1 MSSNAHN
8 SRQARPGDDDHGR
21 LQRIEKILSEAGGIS
36 RRRATELIHAQ
47 QVTINGEAAAPGA
60 KVNLDSDSIR
70 IDGVRIAAPSK
81 NCRYIL
87 LNKPAGYVTTRSDP
101 EKRSTVM
108 DLIPARIRRK
118 VVPVGRLDYHTEGL
132 LLLSDDGDFSQ
143 HVMHPR
149 YGCKKTYE
157 VKVKGVPAGGAIVKL
172 TRGITLFGKRTRPV
186 SISAM
191 KTPRGPR
198 KIRNNSWWS
207 VVLTEGRT
215 RQIREMFFR
224 IGHPVMRLRRVAI
237 GSLKD
242 HRLPSG
248 AWRDLTEHEIRALL
262 QIGDCAEDRARP
274 APARPRT
281 LNVGRTSKPTARSPR

>member
-1 MSSNAHN
+1 M
-8 SRQARPGDDDHGR
+8 
-21 LQRIEKILSEAGGIS
+21 SEAGGVS
-36 RRRATELIHAQ
+36 RRRAAELIRAQ
-47 QVTINGEAAAPGA
+47 QVTINGEAAALGA

-70 IDGVRIAAPSK
+70 IDGVRIAAPIK
-81 NCRYIL
+81 DYHYIL

-108 DLIPARIRRK
+108 DLIPARMRRK

-157 VKVKGVPAGGAIVKL
+157 VKVKGVPAEAAIVKL
-172 TRGITLFGKRTRPV
+172 ARGITLFGKRTRPV

-191 KTPRGPR
+191 KAPRGPR
-198 KIRNNSWWS
+198 KILNNSWWS
-207 VVLTEGRT
+207 VILTEGRT

-242 HRLPSG
+242 RRLPSG
-248 AWRDLTEHEIRALL
+248 AWRDLTEHEIRSLL
-262 QIGDCAEDRARP
+262 QIGDAAEDRARP

-281 LNVGRTSKPTARSPR
+281 LKAGRTSRSR